1 MSAPSSFAPPRL
13 ELRGISKRYPGCL
26 ANDRIDLCIDA
37 GEIHALLGE
46 NGAGKST
53 LMKIIYGVT
62 RPDAG
67 EVRWQGEPVQ
77 VRDPARARA
86 LGIGMVFQ
94 HFSLF
99 ETLSVAENIALA
111 LGAEAGSPRRLEARI
126 REVSQ
131 RYGMP
136 LEPRR
141 LVHGLSI
148 GERQRV
154 EIVRCLMQDIRL
166 LILDEPTSVLT
177 PREAED
183 LFVTLR
189 RLAEEGCSVLFIS
202 HKLAEVRA
210 LCQRATVL
218 RGGRVAGQCVP
229 AQCSD
234 LELARLMVGDAEGLA
249 AEYPKV
255 TGGAPFLQV
264 RDLHWRN
271 PDPFGVSFAGL
282 DLEVRSG
289 EILGIAGVA
298 GNGQDELLALLSGE
312 VRLPR
317 AQAERIRLGGCAGA
331 HLAPDARRRAG
342 QAFVPA
348 ERLGHGAV
356 PEMSLADN
364 ALLTAFQQG
373 LVKRGLVRRRKV
385 LALAEE
391 IIRRFA
397 VKAPGAGRRHAAF
410 PAATCRSSFSAARSS
425 RPRACWW
432 RRIPPGR
439 GRRRG
444 GADPPRADRLARC
457 RYGDPGGLRGPR
469 RAVPAQRPHRRAVFG
484 SAVPG
489 GRHRERFAA
498 AGRRLDGRSIRGAG
512 GSRRRRCP
520 REPVMLLSLEPRGR
534 QSRWM
539 LLASPLLAGLLTLVC
554 GALLF
559 ACLGHDPWQTLHT
572 VLVQPLSDLY
582 GLGELLVKAMPILLC
597 ALGLALAYQA
607 RVWNIGAEGQLLVGA
622 LAGSAVAIQ
631 LLDWQSRWALAWV
644 LLAGTAAGALWAGFA
659 AWLRTRFNANE
670 ILTTIMLNYIA
681 LNLLLY
687 GVHGPLKDPDG
698 FNFPQSALFGEAS
711 RLPALFEDSRVH
723 LGALFGLLALAA
735 VWVLA
740 QRSFLGFQVRVL
752 GLDRRAA
759 GFVGFRE
766 KRLVWFVLLFSGALA
781 GLAGVCEVAG
791 PIGQLVPQVS
801 PGYGYAAITVAFLG
815 RLNPFGILCASL
827 LMALLYLG
835 GEAAQ
840 MSLNLP
846 LALTGL
852 FQGMMLFFLL
862 ACDVL
867 ILYRPRL
874 HGRWRK
880 RPALR
885 DALA

>member
-1 MSAPSSFAPPRL
+1 MTTVSSPAPPRL

-26 ANDRIDLCIDA
+26 ANDRIDLRIDA

-67 EVRWQGEPVQ
+67 EILWQGKPVR
-77 VRDPARARA
+77 VRDPAGARA

-99 ETLSVAENIALA
+99 ETLSVAQNIALA
-111 LGAEAGSPRRLEARI
+111 LGTEAGGPRRLEARI

-183 LFVTLR
+183 LFVILR

-210 LCQRATVL
+210 LCRRATVL
-218 RGGRVAGQCVP
+218 RGGRVAGQCLP

-255 TGGAPFLQV
+255 AGGAPFLQV

-312 VRLPR
+312 VRLPC
-317 AQAERIRLGGCAGA
+317 AQAGRIRLGGTAGG
-331 HLAPDARRRAG
+331 HLAADARRRAG

-364 ALLTAFQQG
+364 TLLSAFQRG

-397 VKAPGAGRRHAAF
+397 VKTPGAGA
-410 PAATCRSSFSAARSS
+410 PARSLS
-425 RPRACWW
+425 GGNLQKFILGREILQSPRLLVAAHPTW
-432 RRIPPGR
+432 GVDV
-439 GRRRG
+439 G
-444 GADPPRADRLARC
+444 
-457 RYGDPGGLRGPR
+457 
-469 RAVPAQRPHRRAVFG
+469 
-484 SAVPG
+484 
-489 GRHRERFAA
+489 AA
-498 AGRRLDGRSIRGAG
+498 ALIHR
-512 GSRRRRCP
+512 
-520 REPVMLLSLEPRGR
+520 
-534 QSRWM
+534 
-539 LLASPLLAGLLTLVC
+539 
-554 GALLF
+554 AL
-559 ACLGHDPWQTLHT
+559 
-572 VLVQPLSDLY
+572 
-582 GLGELLVKAMPILLC
+582 I
-597 ALGLALAYQA
+597 
-607 RVWNIGAEGQLLVGA
+607 
-622 LAGSAVAIQ
+622 
-631 LLDWQSRWALAWV
+631 
-644 LLAGTAAGALWAGFA
+644 
-659 AWLRTRFNANE
+659 
-670 ILTTIMLNYIA
+670 
-681 LNLLLY
+681 
-687 GVHGPLKDPDG
+687 
-698 FNFPQSALFGEAS
+698 
-711 RLPALFEDSRVH
+711 
-723 LGALFGLLALAA
+723 
-735 VWVLA
+735 
-740 QRSFLGFQVRVL
+740 
-752 GLDRRAA
+752 
-759 GFVGFRE
+759 
-766 KRLVWFVLLFSGALA
+766 
-781 GLAGVCEVAG
+781 
-791 PIGQLVPQVS
+791 
-801 PGYGYAAITVAFLG
+801 
-815 RLNPFGILCASL
+815 
-827 LMALLYLG
+827 
-835 GEAAQ
+835 
-840 MSLNLP
+840 
-846 LALTGL
+846 
-852 FQGMMLFFLL
+852 
-862 ACDVL
+862 
-867 ILYRPRL
+867 
-874 HGRWRK
+874 
-880 RPALR
+880 ALR
-885 DALA
+885 DAGTAILVVSEDLDELFLLSDRIAALCSGRLSPAVATASASPQQVGGWMAGQFEAPAAVAGAVAQGSL